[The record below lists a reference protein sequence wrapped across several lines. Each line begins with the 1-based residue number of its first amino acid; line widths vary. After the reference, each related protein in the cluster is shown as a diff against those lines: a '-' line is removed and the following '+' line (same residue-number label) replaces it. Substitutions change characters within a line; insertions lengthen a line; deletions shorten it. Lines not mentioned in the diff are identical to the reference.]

1 MARRA
6 LAAHRIPTTLP
17 RGGGPAH
24 LRYIPLERRLATG
37 RCQVRSLPMGA
48 NKHMHTR
55 FALAVGACLL
65 PLLAAAQMQARFGP
79 RGEIDELR
87 VGGVVFVTA
96 AAVALAAPGW
106 AGTLADQRTVD
117 PAMVRVSTAEGAT
130 VYVLALSAGGAPIHL
145 REVVRMAPDRVSIE
159 YELTPEQDVT
169 TACVH
174 VQSLLPAPVHAG
186 VTRYIVAGER
196 VATGLLP
203 ATLDA
208 ATHLIVG
215 GGAADWV
222 GFLGDAG
229 SALRVTPR
237 DVTVQ
242 LQDNRRW
249 DVPAFG
255 LLASGP
261 GGRLAAGKTIRFALT
276 FAADGAATL
285 EAAARE
291 LARSDLAE
299 LRLADNRPLAV
310 RSLSIEPRAVAVFS
324 PVEVRVEVAA
334 TYENP
339 FDPAQIA
346 VDAAVTTPDG
356 TRFTVPGFYY
366 APMAL
371 QTRAPAERLRLAGPA
386 DFRVRYTPT
395 VAGLHR
401 LALTV
406 KDASGGVES
415 EPLELTV
422 TAGSNPGFVRVA
434 KDAPRYFAYDSG
446 QPFFAV
452 GENVCWSWNNTP
464 LTNYEAWFKGLGA
477 AGGNW
482 ARLFLSNGEKGQEW
496 MPEPTAKP
504 GMGTY
509 LGLGKYALD
518 NAWRLDEVV
527 RLAGESGIRLMFCLG
542 TFGEFT
548 AGGFFNE
555 GCWVSNPY
563 NAANGGPCASA
574 ADFWTSDVARRLYQQ
589 RLRYLIAR
597 WGHSP
602 SLFAWEF
609 WNEVQPTPA
618 QEAWIAEMAAYV
630 KRHDPNR
637 HLVSTTYGSAAVWNC
652 PDIDFSMAHM
662 YGTAGNTADFT
673 PRIVSEVSATRSYG
687 KPFLLSEFGIDWQT
701 DDSRWDPK
709 GTGLGW
715 HNGAWATLMS
725 GAAGTAMLWYWDGY
739 VHPLDVYHVLTP
751 VQRFAATVDWAK
763 QRLEPLAGL
772 QALLPED
779 TPETFTDLTVPGR
792 QEWGTTASA
801 EYTIGRDGEVQG
813 GPLAMTIGS
822 PQRGHPGE
830 LFTELVWQVDMPQ
843 AGKVSVHLG
852 QVCSRARLQIRV
864 DGRLTVDRALSA
876 GEAGKGPWKA
886 AKYLDQYKLWVSDYD
901 EDIAVAVP
909 AGRHAIACANSEGD
923 WLQINRITLPAY
935 RSSRYPD
942 VNLLGL
948 RGEGLLL
955 LWVHPRESTWRTEFD
970 GKQPRE
976 LRGLRLRVP
985 MAAAGT
991 WRVEYWDTFS
1001 GKVSR
1006 EDTVRTAAGTLTLPL
1021 PDLARDIALRLVQV
1035 E

>member
-1 MARRA
+1 
-6 LAAHRIPTTLP
+6 
-17 RGGGPAH
+17 
-24 LRYIPLERRLATG
+24 
-37 RCQVRSLPMGA
+37 
-48 NKHMHTR
+48 MHIR
-55 FALAVGACLL
+55 FAQVVGACLL
-65 PLLAAAQMQARFGP
+65 PLVAVAQMQAHLGP
-79 RGEIDELR
+79 RGEIAELR
-87 VGGVVFVTA
+87 VGGVVFVTDA
-96 AAVALAAPGW
+96 GVALAAPGW

-117 PAMVRVSTAEGAT
+117 PATVQVSTAEGAT
-130 VYVLALSAGGAPIHL
+130 VYTLALAAGGIPIRL
-145 REVVRMAPDRVSIE
+145 REVVRVTPDRVSIE

-186 VTRYIVAGER
+186 LTRYIVAGER

-203 ATLDA
+203 AARDA

-215 GGAADWV
+215 GHAADWV
-222 GFLGDAG
+222 GFLGADGA
-229 SALRVTPR
+229 ALRVTPT
-237 DVTVQ
+237 DLTVQ

-249 DVPAFG
+249 DVPGFG

-261 GGRLAAGKTIRFALT
+261 GGKLAAGKTIRFALT
-276 FAADGAATL
+276 FAADRTAAL
-285 EAAARE
+285 ETAARE
-291 LARSDLAE
+291 LARSALAE
-299 LRLADNRPLAV
+299 LRLADDRPLSV
-310 RSLSIEPRAVAVFS
+310 RSVSIEPRTVAVFA
-324 PVEVRVEVAA
+324 PVEVRIELAA
-334 TYENP
+334 TYANP

-356 TRFTVPGFYY
+356 RRLSVPGFYY
-366 APMAL
+366 VPMAL

-395 VAGLHR
+395 VAGIHR

-406 KDASGGVES
+406 RDASGGVES

-422 TAGSNPGFVRVA
+422 TAGNDPGFVRVA
-434 KDAPRYFAYDSG
+434 KEAPRYFAYDSG
-446 QPFFAV
+446 QPFFAI
-452 GENVCWSWNNTP
+452 GENVCWSWNSTP
-464 LTNYEAWFKGLGA
+464 LANYEAWFRSLGA

-509 LGLGKYALD
+509 LGLGRYALD

-527 RLAGESGIRLMFCLG
+527 RFAGESGVRLMFCLG

-548 AGGFFNE
+548 SGGYFNE

-563 NAANGGPCASA
+563 NAANGGPCATPE
-574 ADFWTSDVARRLYQQ
+574 DFWTNETARRLYQQ

-597 WGHSP
+597 WGYSP

-630 KRHDPNR
+630 KKHDPNR
-637 HLVSTTYGSAAVWNC
+637 HLVSTTYGSTAVWRC
-652 PDIDFSMAHM
+652 PDIDFSMTHM

-673 PRIVSEVSATRSYG
+673 PRIVSDVRSSITYD

-709 GTGLGW
+709 GTGLSW
-715 HNGAWATLMS
+715 HNAAWAALMS

-751 VQRFAATVDWAK
+751 VQRFAATVNWSKA
-763 QRLEPLAGL
+763 RFEPLTGL
-772 QALLPED
+772 QAVLPDD
-779 TPETFTDLTVPGR
+779 TPETFAELTVPGS
-792 QEWGTTASA
+792 QEWGTTSAA
-801 EYTIGRDGEVQG
+801 EYTIGRDGELQG
-813 GPLAMTIGS
+813 GPVAMTVGS
-822 PQRGHPGE
+822 PQRGNPGE
-830 LFTELVWQVDMPQ
+830 LYTQLVWQVDMPQ
-843 AGKVSVHLG
+843 PGKVSVHLG
-852 QVCSRARLQIRV
+852 QVCTRARLQIRI
-864 DGRLTVDRALSA
+864 DGRLAVDRELAA
-876 GEAGKGPWKA
+876 GEAGKGPWKSC
-886 AKYLDQYKLWVSDYD
+886 KYLEQYKVWVSDYD
-901 EDIAVAVP
+901 EDIAVEVP
-909 AGRHAIACANSEGD
+909 AGRHAIACANADGD
-923 WLQINRITLPAY
+923 WLQITRITLPAY

-942 VNLLGL
+942 VNVLGL
-948 RGEGLLL
+948 RDERLLL
-955 LWVHPRESTWRTEFD
+955 LWVHHRESTWRTEFD
-970 GKQPRE
+970 GKQPSE

-985 MAAAGT
+985 MAAGGA
-991 WRVEYWDTFS
+991 WRAETWDTFA
-1001 GKVSR
+1001 GKVVR
-1006 EDTVRTAAGTLTLPL
+1006 EDTVRAVDGTLALAL
-1021 PDLARDIALRLVQV
+1021 PDLARDVALKLVKV